1 MKKNIIEIGLPCT
14 PSKFVKGVDMVGYR
28 VKMSCGGGMGGSVWN
43 EYFAENVP
51 EGEHTLVSLEDYTG
65 RNKTINTKYVV
76 KSEPV
81 IIATFLFDVTA
92 HSFYGKQ
99 NKNNE
104 KIFNEIVIAYSPE
117 YDGADFVNKFIPIE
131 DYKKKIDIVSNKTWS
146 E

>member
-1 MKKNIIEIGLPCT
+1 MRKNIIEIGLPCT
-14 PSKFVKGVDMVGYR
+14 PSKYVKSFEKVGYR
-28 VKMSCGGGMGGSVWN
+28 IKMSCGGGMGGSVWN

-51 EGEHTLVSLEDYTG
+51 EGEHKLVSLEDYTG

-81 IIATFLFDVTA
+81 IIVTFLFDVTA
-92 HSFYGKQ
+92 HRFYGKD

-104 KIFNEIVIAYSPE
+104 KVYNEIIFAYSPE
-117 YDGADFVNKFIPIE
+117 YDGVNFVNKFISIE
-131 DYKKKIDIVSNKTWS
+131 DYKKKVDIISNKTWS

>member
-14 PSKFVKGVDMVGYR
+14 PSKFVEGVDMVGYR
-28 VKMSCGGGMGGSVWN
+28 VKMSCGGSVWN

-81 IIATFLFDVTA
+81 IIATFLFDITA
-92 HSFYGKQ
+92 YRFYGKE

-104 KIFNEIVIAYSPE
+104 KVYNEITIAYSPE
-117 YDGADFVNKFIPIE
+117 YDGAYFVDKYVSIE
-131 DYKKKIDIVSNKTWS
+131 DYKKKADIVSNKTWS